1 MAMCSSG
8 SLGIIS
14 CPQGG
19 CSSIA
24 MVVDGNISGS
34 KSLSTL
40 SVKAGKTA
48 PHAMTEFYGFDGMIC
63 VDLYCL
69 SSIGFDGSSNYVCK
83 RHCLTY
89 SKTRNSP
96 ECYCVSLLGDLCV
109 SDQAV
114 GSFARIDICCNG
126 TRVFCKCIIPIMVC
140 LVSGYSFVVDYNDV
154 VVITTDAC
162 TVNTTCSGSAASRIC
177 LSNVTQICG
186 TYRIGTTC
194 IYNCTWTG

>member
-1 MAMCSSG
+1 MCSSG

-24 MVVDGNISGS
+24 MAVDGDITGS

-63 VDLYCL
+63 VDLYRY
-69 SSIGFDGSSNYVCK
+69 SSLGTDGSSSYVCK
-83 RHCLTY
+83 EHCLIY

-96 ECYCVSLLGDLCV
+96 ECYCVSLFGDLCTAN
-109 SDQAV
+109 QAS
-114 GSFARIDICCNG
+114 GSFARIDICCNSS
-126 TRVFCKCIIPIMVC
+126 RVFCKCITPPIYCTVT
-140 LVSGYSFVVDYNDV
+140 GYSFVVDYNDV
-154 VVITTDAC
+154 VVIKTDAC
-162 TVNTTCSGSAASRIC
+162 VTNTACPNGAASRIC